1 MHLIY
6 NLYVYTWFSMW
17 WSMLDFM
24 VLNFTSRHYYFSIRL
39 FRTWLISLSFVGCFI
54 FRRFAKSW
62 CGFIVAAYTR
72 TSSFFF
78 YTWHFFFSLQLPAE
92 IYLKT
97 SFYFDVLF
105 WIIFSS
111 DFVADLPFLES
122 KPILITHT
130 ILKDTWNFSV
140 FVID

>member
-1 MHLIY
+1 MIFEVMINARFYGVEIYITSLLFFHSFISHLVNFIVIRR
-6 NLYVYTWFSMW
+6 LFHFS
-17 WSMLDFM
+17 
-24 VLNFTSRHYYFSIRL
+24 SIREKL
-39 FRTWLISLSFVGCFI
+39 VRFHS
-54 FRRFAKSW
+54 RR
-62 CGFIVAAYTR
+62 IHTHIIN
-72 TSSFFF
+72 FF

-122 KPILITHT
+122 KPISITHT